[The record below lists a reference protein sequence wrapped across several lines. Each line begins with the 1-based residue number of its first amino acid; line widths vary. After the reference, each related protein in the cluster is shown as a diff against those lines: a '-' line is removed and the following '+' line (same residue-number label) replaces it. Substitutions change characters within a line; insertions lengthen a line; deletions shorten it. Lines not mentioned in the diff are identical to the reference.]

1 MNVCR
6 VCENDRVIKF
16 LSLGSMPLANS
27 FLTREQL
34 NQDEP
39 RYPLDIVFCPRCG
52 LVQLDHEVPPEVLFR
67 NYIYVSSTSQT
78 MPVHFAEYAKEVV
91 SRFTNSSN
99 DLVVEIGSNDG
110 CLLGAFKRNKVRILG
125 IEPAGNIAAIANG
138 AGLTTLNDFFCQ
150 RSARAVREKDGPAKV
165 IVGNNV
171 LAHVGNLMDL
181 LDGVDVL
188 LRTDGVAVFEVP
200 YLVDLLEKCEFD
212 TIYHEHL
219 SYFTVGSLQKLFNL
233 KDMTLFDVRRV
244 PVHGGS
250 IRVYVGR
257 SRTGLQALPSVHQML
272 SLEKKA
278 RLDELETYQAFAQRV
293 ESIKEKNRAILTE
306 LKRSGASIAAYGA
319 PAKGNTLLNYFG
331 IGSELLDFVADRSPH
346 KQGLY
351 TPGTHI
357 PVVDPGI
364 LLRDPPD
371 YVLVLAWNFI
381 DEIVKQQ
388 SEYLSGGGKFILP
401 IPEPIV
407 IAVSGKPETAA
418 SIRS

>member
-1 MNVCR
+1 
-6 VCENDRVIKF
+6 
-16 LSLGSMPLANS
+16 MPA
-27 FLTREQL
+27 
-34 NQDEP
+34 
-39 RYPLDIVFCPRCG
+39 
-52 LVQLDHEVPPEVLFR
+52 
-67 NYIYVSSTSQT
+67 
-78 MPVHFAEYAKEVV
+78 HFAEYAKEVV
-91 SRFTNSSN
+91 SRFTESSN

-110 CLLGAFKRNKVRILG
+110 CLLGAFKKNNVRILG
-125 IEPAGNIAAIANG
+125 IEPAANIAAIANG
-138 AGLTTLNDFFCQ
+138 AGLTTLNDFFCE
-150 RSARAVREKDGPAKV
+150 RSARAVRKKEGPAKV

-171 LAHVGNLMDL
+171 LAHVGNLTDFL
-181 LDGVDVL
+181 AGVDVL
-188 LRTDGVAVFEVP
+188 LPPDGVAVFEVP
-200 YLVDLLEKCEFD
+200 YFVDLLEKCEFD

-219 SYFTVGSLQKLFNL
+219 SYFTVGSLQELFHR
-233 KDMTLFDVRRV
+233 KEMTLFDVRRV

-250 IRVYVGR
+250 IRIYVGR
-257 SRTGLQALPSVHQML
+257 AGTGPQTLPSVREML

-278 RLDELETYQAFAQRV
+278 KLDEIETYRAFARRV
-293 ESIKEKNRAILTE
+293 ESIREKNLAILTE
-306 LKRSGASIAAYGA
+306 LKTSGASIAAYGA

-364 LLRDPPD
+364 LLREPPD
-371 YVLVLAWNFI
+371 YLLVLAWNFI

-401 IPEPIV
+401 LPEPIV
-407 IAVSGKPETAA
+407 IADSGKPETAA